1 MSYKRPDWQLPVQVH
16 LGSGLLAQFQPAEP
30 VVVLADARAVPA
42 DLVTVLQKRWGA
54 QCLAWM
60 WQTQG
65 ECGTTALLDLAKPLW
80 QVLAQASHTRLLAI
94 GGGTTLDMAKVLRWR
109 PQHPMTHTDI
119 LRVWRGQGQTMNGD
133 WLRHD
138 LLCWPSTAGTGSEVS
153 ASATVWDRSGDKPQ
167 KLTWQPPHGH
177 ADEAWIDPVLCLTNP
192 PKVTRDAALD
202 ALAHALESLWNV
214 RANAMT
220 RPLAERAVR
229 LVMAHLPTALAQA
242 HNLPARTAL
251 SEAALLAGMAM
262 AQTQTALAHALSY
275 DLTLHEG
282 IAHGEAVAIWLP
294 LVADLTCRTDA
305 ALRAQLQT
313 LLEANNDPAEHL
325 RQWLHGLGIVARTL
339 ADLPGGQADFLRA
352 LQSPRGQNQLGG
364 KRHGL

>member
-1 MSYKRPDWQLPVQVH
+1 MRPKRPDWQLPVQVH
-16 LGSGLLAQFQPAEP
+16 LGSGLLAQFQPAAP
-30 VVVLADARAVPA
+30 VVVLADAHAVPA
-42 DLVTVLQKRWGA
+42 DLVTLLRKRWGA

-65 ECGTTALLDLAKPLW
+65 ECETTTLLDLAQPLW
-80 QVLAQASHTRLLAI
+80 QVLAQAPHTQLLAI

-109 PQHPMTHTDI
+109 PQHPRTPTD
-119 LRVWRGQGQTMNGD
+119 LLQVWRGQGQTMNSD
-133 WLRHD
+133 WLRHT

-153 ASATVWDRSGDKPQ
+153 ASATVWDRSGNKPQ
-167 KLTWQPPHGH
+167 KLAWQPAHGY
-177 ADEAWIDPVLCLTNP
+177 ADEAWIDPVLCLTCP

-229 LVMAHLPTALAQA
+229 LVMAHLPTALVQA
-242 HNLPARTAL
+242 YDLPARAAL

-282 IAHGEAVAIWLP
+282 ITHGEAVAIWLP
-294 LVADLTCRTDA
+294 LVADLACRSDA

-313 LLEANNDPAEHL
+313 LLEARNDPAERL
-325 RQWLHGLGIVARTL
+325 RQWLHGLGIATRGL
-339 ADLPGGQADFLRA
+339 ADLPGGQADLLGA

-364 KRHGL
+364 QSHGL